1 MAKFKIPILIAM
13 ITGCAMVIR
22 EFIPHWPFNI
32 LNRTFQDW
40 YMVVAC
46 FAIILGVGSLLTVH
60 LKKISRR
67 QAGWGYSVV
76 LIISFVAIV
85 FFGMAGG
92 ISEKG
97 VGFLGQGF
105 NWMFEYMYN
114 SLQSTMFSILAFFVA
129 SAAYRAFRAR
139 TPEATLL
146 LLAAFVVMLGR
157 VTVGE
162 YVPFINLPLI
172 TDWIMDF
179 PNTAGQRAVMIGIG
193 LGIVSTSLR
202 IILGIE
208 KSYLGGD

>member
-1 MAKFKIPILIAM
+1 MAKFRIPILIAM
-13 ITGCAMVIR
+13 ITGCAMVVR

-32 LNRTFQDW
+32 LNTTFQQW
-40 YMVVAC
+40 YMIIAC
-46 FAIILGVGSLLTVH
+46 FAILLGVGSLLTIH
-60 LKKISRR
+60 GQKISRR
-67 QAGWGYSVV
+67 RAGWGYSVV
-76 LIISFVAIV
+76 LILGFLTIT
-85 FFGMAGG
+85 FFGMFGG

-97 VGFLGQGF
+97 EGFMGQGF

-114 SLQSTMFSILAFFVA
+114 ALQSTMFSILAFFVA

-139 TPEATLL
+139 TAEATLL

-157 VTVGE
+157 VTAGE
-162 YVPFINLPLI
+162 YLWSKLPII
-172 TDWIMDF
+172 TEWIMDY